1 MKVWGK
7 ILGGLFGFLLGGPLG
22 ALIGVAIGHAFDKG
36 LRNVT
41 GAIPRARAQGAFF
54 TAVFSVLGHLS
65 KADGRVNE
73 DEIRMAEAV
82 MDRMGLPAPLR
93 EHAKMLFRR
102 GKEPGFSLDAALA
115 DFARESRHSREL
127 TRIFLEILLQSA
139 YVDGDMNAA
148 EARVLERVR
157 ERLDFPRHEFERLDA
172 MMRAA
177 VGGTSSRTQSGA
189 REMDLARA
197 YQILGCNPD
206 ASDAEIKKRYR
217 LLLSQHHPDK
227 LVAKGLPEEMMKLAA
242 ERTVEIRQA
251 YERLRDAR
259 GF

>member
-102 GKEPGFSLDAALA
+102 GKEPGFSLMPHWRISRAKAGTAA
-115 DFARESRHSREL
+115 S
-127 TRIFLEILLQSA
+127 
-139 YVDGDMNAA
+139 
-148 EARVLERVR
+148 
-157 ERLDFPRHEFERLDA
+157 
-172 MMRAA
+172 
-177 VGGTSSRTQSGA
+177 
-189 REMDLARA
+189 
-197 YQILGCNPD
+197 
-206 ASDAEIKKRYR
+206 
-217 LLLSQHHPDK
+217 
-227 LVAKGLPEEMMKLAA
+227 
-242 ERTVEIRQA
+242 
-251 YERLRDAR
+251 
-259 GF
+259 